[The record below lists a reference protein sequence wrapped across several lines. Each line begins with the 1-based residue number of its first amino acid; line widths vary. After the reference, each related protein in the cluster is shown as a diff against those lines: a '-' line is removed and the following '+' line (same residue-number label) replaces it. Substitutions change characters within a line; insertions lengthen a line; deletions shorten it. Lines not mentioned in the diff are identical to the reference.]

1 MEFVEDWVL
10 KEDVSMSWFNQKQM
24 EEQSDQQ
31 VWEVVFTELPTTME
45 ELLSLPEANLKE
57 PHFAAA
63 LLIPALALWSHQQK
77 TAIEMINY
85 LKGPQKLSVRDIQF
99 INDRLRG
106 KEYLPLS
113 YVEGSSPENGYKPLK
128 PYRVKVFTVPSSF
141 VESGYAKLY
150 LQSSGA
156 DSKRPVELRKKE
168 SSGEWF
174 LWDQML
180 LSGIRIPV
188 SENPW
193 I

>member
-1 MEFVEDWVL
+1 
-10 KEDVSMSWFNQKQM
+10 MSWSNNKQV

-31 VWEVVFTELPTTME
+31 VWEVVFEELPSTME
-45 ELLSLPEANLKE
+45 DFLELPEASLKE

-63 LLIPALALWSHQQK
+63 LLIPALVLWSRQEAL
-77 TAIEMINY
+77 AIEMINY
-85 LKGPQKLSVRDIQF
+85 LKGPQKLSVRDVQF

-106 KEYLPLS
+106 KDYLPLS
-113 YVEGSSPENGYKPLK
+113 YVEGSSPENGYAPPN
-128 PYRVKVFTVPSSF
+128 PYRVKVFTVPTSF
-141 VESGYAKLY
+141 VEAGYAKLY

-156 DSKRPVELRKKE
+156 DSKRPVQLRKKE

-188 SENPW
+188 SEDPW
-193 I
+193 A